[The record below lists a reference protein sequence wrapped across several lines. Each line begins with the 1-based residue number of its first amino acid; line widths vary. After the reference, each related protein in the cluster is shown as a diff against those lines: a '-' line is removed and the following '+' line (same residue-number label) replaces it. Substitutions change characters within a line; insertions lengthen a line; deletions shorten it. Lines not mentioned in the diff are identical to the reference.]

1 MEITI
6 DSYKFV
12 FMISKWIWLNGTVMI
27 AVNYR
32 FIINFFF
39 HLIPAT
45 KTCKKKKRNYF
56 FQLQI
61 FLNKILLWK
70 YLSTTFIPFPKLIKG
85 KENFSLFLDSSK
97 FKTPYSTII
106 FDQKKRLLAT
116 LTWERKRKK
125 KKTKKGK
132 KFKVA

>member
-45 KTCKKKKRNYF
+45 KKKRNYF
-56 FQLQI
+56 FRLQI

-116 LTWERKRKK
+116 LTWERNRKK
-125 KKTKKGK
+125 KKIKKGK

>member
-39 HLIPAT
+39 SFNT
-45 KTCKKKKRNYF
+45 SNKKKKRNYF
-56 FQLQI
+56 FRLQI

-97 FKTPYSTII
+97 FKTTYSTII

-116 LTWERKRKK
+116 LTWERNRKK

>member
-39 HLIPAT
+39 SFNT
-45 KTCKKKKRNYF
+45 SNKKKKRNYF
-56 FQLQI
+56 FRLQI

-116 LTWERKRKK
+116 LTWERNRKK